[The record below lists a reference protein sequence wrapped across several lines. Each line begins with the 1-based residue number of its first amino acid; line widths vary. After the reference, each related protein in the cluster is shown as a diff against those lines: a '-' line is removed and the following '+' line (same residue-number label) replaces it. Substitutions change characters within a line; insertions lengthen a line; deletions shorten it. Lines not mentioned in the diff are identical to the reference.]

1 MFYDVTKKE
10 LIYSDIFYK
19 EVEFTDENNETHQG
33 VDTYF
38 LSNCDDEIL
47 KSLKV
52 ARVVESE
59 PIKSDD
65 KYKEVF
71 KNERYDEEANTYYID
86 YELRDVSLES
96 AKTIK
101 LIELAEIKS
110 EKLASFEFKGK
121 IYQIDDNSK
130 ININGKI
137 SAILLSQ
144 NTEAPIQN
152 VNWIAKDNTITQ
164 FSTAEF
170 LAFSQAI
177 ASYIEMILFKNDELR
192 TAINKAKS
200 LEALNKIVLSLGE

>member
-38 LSNCDDEIL
+38 LSNCDDETL
-47 KSLKV
+47 RALNV
-52 ARVVESE
+52 ARVVESD
-59 PIKSDD
+59 PINSDD
-65 KYKEVF
+65 KYKEVIR
-71 KNERYDEEANTYYID
+71 NERYDEEANTYYID

-96 AKTIK
+96 AKAIK
-101 LIELAEIKS
+101 LNELAEIKA

-121 IYQIDDNSK
+121 IYQIDESSK
-130 ININGKI
+130 VNINGKI

-144 NTEAPIQN
+144 NTEAPIQS
-152 VNWIAKDNTITQ
+152 VSWIAKDNTITQ
-164 FSTAEF
+164 FSTVEF
-170 LAFSQAI
+170 LGFSQAI

-200 LEALNKIVLSLGE
+200 LQALNKIVLSFGE

>member
-1 MFYDVTKKE
+1 MFYNVEKKE
-10 LIYSDIFYK
+10 FISGDIFYK
-19 EVEFTDENNETHQG
+19 EVEFRDENDETHQG

-38 LSNCDDEIL
+38 LNNCDDETLRALNI
-47 KSLKV
+47 
-52 ARVVESE
+52 ARVIQSE

-71 KNERYDEEANTYYID
+71 RNERYDEEANTYYID

-96 AKTIK
+96 AKAIK
-101 LIELAEIKS
+101 LNELAEIKS

-144 NTEAPIQN
+144 NTETPIQN

-177 ASYIEMILFKNDELR
+177 ANYIETILFKNDQLR
-192 TAINKAKS
+192 NAINKAKS
-200 LEALNKIVLSLGE
+200 LEALNKINLNFGG

>member
-38 LSNCDDEIL
+38 LSNCDDETL
-47 KSLKV
+47 RALKV

-71 KNERYDEEANTYYID
+71 KNERYDEETNTYYID
-86 YELRDVSLES
+86 YELRDVSLDS

-101 LIELAEIKS
+101 LNELAEIKS

-121 IYQIDDNSK
+121 IYQIDESSK
-130 ININGKI
+130 VNINGKI

-144 NTEAPIQN
+144 NTEAPIQS
-152 VNWIAKDNTITQ
+152 VNWIAKDNTITE

-177 ASYIEMILFKNDELR
+177 ANYIETILFKNDQLR
-192 TAINKAKS
+192 TAINNAKS
-200 LEALNKIVLSLGE
+200 IQALNKIVLSFGE

>member
-38 LSNCDDEIL
+38 LDNCDDETL
-47 KSLKV
+47 RALNV

-59 PIKSDD
+59 PIESDD

-86 YELRDVSLES
+86 YELRDVSLDV
-96 AKTIK
+96 AKAIK
-101 LIELAEIKS
+101 LNELAEIKS

-121 IYQIDDNSK
+121 IYQIDESSK
-130 ININGKI
+130 VNINGKI

-144 NTEAPIQN
+144 NTEKPIQS
-152 VNWIAKDNTITQ
+152 VAWIAKDNSITQ
-164 FSTAEF
+164 FSTVEF

-177 ASYIEMILFKNDELR
+177 ASYIETILFKNDQLR
-192 TAINKAKS
+192 SAINKAKS
-200 LEALNKIVLSLGE
+200 LEALNKIVLSFGE

>member
-33 VDTYF
+33 VNTYF
-38 LSNCDDEIL
+38 LNNCDDETL
-47 KSLKV
+47 RALNV

-59 PIKSDD
+59 PIESDD

-86 YELRDVSLES
+86 YELRDVSLDV

-110 EKLASFEFKGK
+110 EKLASFVFK
-121 IYQIDDNSK
+121 DNVFQLDGDSK
-130 ININGKI
+130 VNINGKI
-137 SAILLSQ
+137 SQILLSAQ
-144 NTEAPIQN
+144 AGIPIEN
-152 VNWIAKDNTITQ
+152 INWINKDNNIVR
-164 FSTAEF
+164 FSKDEF
-170 LAFSQAI
+170 ISFGNAAANHS
-177 ASYIEMILFKNDELR
+177 ETTLFKHDQLR
-192 TAINKAKS
+192 TRVNSANSIDEIKGI
-200 LEALNKIVLSLGE
+200 EWIE

>member
-38 LSNCDDEIL
+38 LNNCDDETL

-59 PIKSDD
+59 SIESDD

-86 YELRDVSLES
+86 YELRDVSLDV
-96 AKTIK
+96 AKAIK
-101 LIELAEIKS
+101 LNELAEIKS

-121 IYQIDDNSK
+121 IYQIDESSK
-130 ININGKI
+130 VNINGKI

-144 NTEAPIQN
+144 NTEKQIQS
-152 VNWIAKDNTITQ
+152 VNWIAKDNTITE

-177 ASYIEMILFKNDELR
+177 ASYIETILFKNDQLR
-192 TAINKAKS
+192 SAINKAKS
-200 LEALNKIVLSLGE
+200 LEALNKIVLSFGE

>member
-19 EVEFTDENNETHQG
+19 EVEFTDENDETHQG

-38 LSNCDDEIL
+38 LNNCDDETLRALNI
-47 KSLKV
+47 

-59 PIKSDD
+59 PIQSDD

-86 YELRDVSLES
+86 YELRDVSLDV
-96 AKTIK
+96 AKAIK
-101 LIELAEIKS
+101 LNELAEIKS
-110 EKLASFEFKGK
+110 DKLASFEFKGK

-144 NTEAPIQN
+144 NSEAPIQN
-152 VNWIAKDNTITQ
+152 VAWIAKDNSITQ

-177 ASYIEMILFKNDELR
+177 ASYIDTILFKNDQLR
-192 TAINKAKS
+192 TAINKAKN
-200 LEALNKIVLSLGE
+200 LEALNKIVLSFGE

>member
-19 EVEFTDENNETHQG
+19 EVEFTDENDETHQG

-38 LSNCDDEIL
+38 LNNCDDETL
-47 KSLKV
+47 RALNV

-59 PIKSDD
+59 PIESDD

-96 AKTIK
+96 AKAIK

-144 NTEAPIQN
+144 NTEAPIQS
-152 VNWIAKDNTITQ
+152 VAWIAKDNTITE

-170 LAFSQAI
+170 LLFSQAI
-177 ASYIEMILFKNDELR
+177 ANYIETILFKNDELR
-192 TAINKAKS
+192 TAINKAKNIQ
-200 LEALNKIVLSLGE
+200 ALNKIVLSLGE

>member
-38 LSNCDDEIL
+38 LSNCNDEIL